1 MSGKLN
7 DVQRAQRYADRW
19 VTIPQI
25 TQQEAVRAGFRAG
38 LKAAKGDLV
47 PRVNADRDELQAR
60 FLFLVRKGLWD
71 EFQAQR
77 YASGGE
83 RNTPNVRGNLDPTA
97 REEA

>member
-19 VTIPQI
+19 VTVPTM

-47 PRVNADRDELQAR
+47 PRVNADRDELGAR
-60 FLFLVRKGLWD
+60 FDFLVRRGLWD
-71 EFQAQR
+71 EYQAWR
-77 YASGGE
+77 FSTASKL
-83 RNTPNVRGNLDPTA
+83 NMPNVK
-97 REEA
+97 

>member
-19 VTIPQI
+19 VTIPQL
-25 TQQEAVRAGFRAG
+25 TQQDAVRAGFRAG

-47 PRVNADRDELQAR
+47 PRVNADRDEPQAR

-71 EFQAQR
+71 EYQAQR
-77 YASGGE
+77 YKTGGAPE
-83 RNTPNVRGNLDPTA
+83 HA
-97 REEA
+97 

>member
-1 MSGKLN
+1 VSGKLN

-19 VTIPQI
+19 ATIPQL

-38 LKAAKGDLV
+38 LKAAKSDLV
-47 PRVNADRDELQAR
+47 PRVNADREELQAR

-83 RNTPNVRGNLDPTA
+83 RNTPNTEGQRP
-97 REEA
+97 